1 MLNNQSRRFYFVFS
15 SIGLKDPP
23 FPCSQNPK
31 LRWTSEPFFKTV
43 LKKMYFFL
51 SIAFDHCHYSPCL
64 NNGTCYNLPINFTCD
79 CMPGFSGPSCESEY
93 QRRNS
98 WREKNF
104 SLSSFVLFPLLLP
117 PSPCPSFSQS
127 ISPTSP
133 FLLLLLLPHPPPSP
147 FTPYYKFSPIT
158 PSPSSPHFSSVF
170 YSFFLFLLFLSL
182 VFLLRRPS
190 FPSVSCQPPFPLFF
204 TICFIIH
211 LPICLHLPW
220 YLRSHSV
227 FPIFPFSSFH

>member
-98 WREKNF
+98 WREKKLWLF
-104 SLSSFVLFPLLLP
+104 FPRTLPPPSSSFPLSFFPSVYFSYFPFP
-117 PSPCPSFSQS
+117 PSPPSSPSPSFS
-127 ISPTSP
+127 
-133 FLLLLLLPHPPPSP
+133 
-147 FTPYYKFSPIT
+147 
-158 PSPSSPHFSSVF
+158 F
-170 YSFFLFLLFLSL
+170 YSLL
-182 VFLLRRPS
+182 
-190 FPSVSCQPPFPLFF
+190 
-204 TICFIIH
+204 
-211 LPICLHLPW
+211 
-220 YLRSHSV
+220 
-227 FPIFPFSSFH
+227 